1 MSIYSQAKPLYHI
14 DRIDALRRG
23 ILPAPVHVQL
33 ILSDLCNQDCSFCAY
48 RMSGGLSTEMFADAD
63 TGHHNP
69 NRRIETDKAIEILE
83 DCHEM
88 GVRAIQFT
96 GGGEPTAHRD
106 WDTLIHIAQK
116 FGMETGLVTNGVRLK
131 WCEAV
136 EKLTWLR
143 VSVDA
148 GSEAAYTRIRRV
160 SPKHWKWVWGNIET
174 IATVY
179 TGTFGVGYVVTPDNY
194 GGISACAKRARNA
207 GVDNFRIGAVF
218 SSHGLDFYSG
228 VRMEWILEEIE
239 KAKELE
245 TDDFK
250 IMDLFGRRFGD
261 LEAKSPEH
269 EFCGYQYFTTY
280 IGADLNVYRC
290 CNTAY
295 TKKGML
301 GSLKDTRLRDFVP
314 QIAPFDARKC
324 TYCQFQGQN
333 EAINAV
339 LQAPEHPEFV

>member
-14 DRIDALRRG
+14 DRIEALREGR
-23 ILPAPVHVQL
+23 LPAPVHVQM

-48 RMSGGLSTEMFADAD
+48 RMSGGLSTEMFADAE
-63 TGHHNP
+63 TGYHNP
-69 NRRIETDKAIEILE
+69 NRRMPADKAIEIIE
-83 DCHEM
+83 DCAEM

-96 GGGEPTAHRD
+96 GGGEPTVHKN
-106 WDTLIHIAQK
+106 WVEIIHTAQK
-116 FGMETGLVTNGVRLK
+116 LGMETALVTNGVRLG
-131 WCEAV
+131 WNHAV
-136 EKLTWLR
+136 ERLTWLR

-148 GSEAAYTRIRRV
+148 GLKTTYARVRRV
-160 SPKHWKWVWGNIET
+160 SDKHWDKVWENIEHV
-174 IATVY
+174 AKFY
-179 TGTFGVGYVVTPDNY
+179 QGTLGVGFVVTPDNY
-194 GGISACAKRARNA
+194 TGISRCAEKAWRAGA
-207 GVDNFRIGAVF
+207 DNFRIGAVF
-218 SSHGLDFYSG
+218 SEHGLDFYAG
-228 VRMEWILEEIE
+228 VRMEHILEEIE
-239 KAKELE
+239 RAKEFE
-245 TDDFK
+245 TEDFK

-261 LEAKSPEH
+261 LESKSPEH

-301 GSLKDTRLRDFVP
+301 GSLKDVRLRDFVP

-324 TYCQFQGQN
+324 SFCQFQGQN